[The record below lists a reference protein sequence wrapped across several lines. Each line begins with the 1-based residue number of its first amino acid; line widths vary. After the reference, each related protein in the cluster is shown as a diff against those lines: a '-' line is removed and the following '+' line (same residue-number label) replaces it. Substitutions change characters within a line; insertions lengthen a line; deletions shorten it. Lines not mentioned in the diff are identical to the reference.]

1 MISAWWLLPA
11 VIVGACMGVFVMA
24 LLSANRDD

>member
-11 VIVGACMGVFVMA
+11 LFIGAAVGFFFGA
-24 LLSANRDD
+24 LFRAGKE